1 MKKKRRPE
9 PRKHMFNTYKKPPIV
24 KVGHFSLK
32 ALTKNSSKKDLQSYQ
47 RAKIN
52 YRFIKKIPG
61 KRENSKTM
69 RRFTSR
75 MFVTRS

>member
-1 MKKKRRPE
+1 
-9 PRKHMFNTYKKPPIV
+9 MFNTYKKPPIV

-61 KRENSKTM
+61 KREYQQNNEKIYESN
-69 RRFTSR
+69 
-75 MFVTRS
+75 VCD